1 MRRSRAD
8 PYISRCAG
16 DALLARGGQ
25 SVRGPCQGSCRGAT
39 DPAAAFRQVPAERGP
54 PRPTLRP
61 PTRRVRSDGDR
72 LPGFARPVV
81 RQRPKE
87 GTRVPIP
94 SFAMHDLGWFAFQQL
109 CHTILRE
116 VLGQTVQS
124 FLGSRDG
131 GRDGAFQGTWT
142 PAPGDPLSGAFVVQC
157 KHTARA
163 GANLR
168 LGDLEDELEKAEKL
182 VKAGECRV
190 YMLMTNAGVGGVTEV
205 KIRDAFQA
213 RGIKHVLVFGATWMN
228 QTIAENPRL
237 RRLVPR
243 LYGLGD
249 LTQILDERAHRQARA
264 VLDSMRTDLDKL
276 VLTSTY
282 ERATAALEQH
292 GFVLLF
298 GAPATGKTTIA
309 AQLALGAADEFDTA
323 VVKLD
328 TAADFQDRWNPDERQ
343 LFWLDDAF
351 GATQFDYTLARAW
364 TTALP
369 RIASAIRGGS
379 KVVLTSRDY
388 IFRAARGYL
397 KPGSFPLF
405 EEARVVVDVL
415 DLRPLERRQI
425 LYNHL
430 RHGQQPNA
438 WLRDLEPN
446 LEAAASH
453 PEFTPEQARRLSHPH
468 FTEHVRPH
476 DPASVESFF
485 ARPGDFLRDVMA
497 GLDADARAAL
507 GLIFVHHD
515 WLSSP
520 VVLDERSEDL
530 VSRLGSILGGVVA
543 ALDAMEGSLVQHLT
557 REGQTGWVF
566 AHPTMADAY
575 SRLMRSPDLL
585 GHLLTGFPLEVLMRE
600 VTCGDLGV
608 QGALV
613 VGPAHYDTVLE
624 RLDSPLPSPLQQ
636 RWQERSRRTS
646 FLATRCDKA
655 FLTQWCGR
663 NPKVLDELAQPGLML
678 QAVAANELV
687 ARLNEFGLFPEPLRA
702 HFAEQLIEYCLNGTD
717 PAVLWDE
724 ALKSVLTAAEWGA
737 LLRRV
742 RSELIS
748 DLRRAIDTCT
758 DGVDLSDNEPE
769 SVIDPIAT
777 LALHLPDLFPGDEY
791 VAQRAQE
798 LDALVDQW
806 ISNQEPF
813 DRPDRHSPRSGAIAE
828 TDREWTRGPSR
839 SVFDDLLDGRTDGT

>member
-1 MRRSRAD
+1 MDLAPGQAVAQAGPDAPSRPGCQLDGHASAVSGAAE
-8 PYISRCAG
+8 PVEFAETATVCRTI
-16 DALLARGGQ
+16 
-25 SVRGPCQGSCRGAT
+25 RGPASARPRT
-39 DPAAAFRQVPAERGP
+39 ENRERG
-54 PRPTLRP
+54 
-61 PTRRVRSDGDR
+61 TR
-72 LPGFARPVV
+72 L
-81 RQRPKE
+81 
-87 GTRVPIP
+87 PIP

-131 GRDGAFQGTWT
+131 GRDGAFRGTWAPT
-142 PAPGDPLSGAFVVQC
+142 PGGAWSGAFVVQC

-168 LGDLEDELEKAEKL
+168 LGDLGDELEKAEKL
-182 VKAGECRV
+182 AKAGQCDV
-190 YMLMTNAGVGGVTEV
+190 YILMTNAGIGGVTET
-205 KIRDAFQA
+205 KIRDAFEA
-213 RGIKHVLVFGATWMN
+213 RGVNHVLVLGVSWMN
-228 QTIAENPRL
+228 QTIADKPRL

-249 LTQILDERAHRQARA
+249 LTQILDERAYRQARA

-282 ERATAALEQH
+282 EQATTALEQH

-328 TAADFQDRWNPDERQ
+328 TAADLQARWNPDERQ

-369 RIASAIRGGS
+369 RITSAIRGGS

-415 DLRPLERRQI
+415 DLKPVERRQI

-438 WLRDLEPN
+438 WLRRLEPN
-446 LEAAASH
+446 LEAAASN
-453 PEFTPEQARRLSHPH
+453 PAFTPELARRLSHPH
-468 FTEHVRPH
+468 FTKHVWPH
-476 DPASVESFF
+476 DPASVERFF

-497 GLDADARAAL
+497 GLGSDARAAL

-515 WLSSP
+515 WLTSP
-520 VVLDERSEDL
+520 VDLDERSADL
-530 VSRLGSILGGVVA
+530 VSRLGSTLGGVVA
-543 ALDAMEGSLVQHLT
+543 ALEAMEGSLIRHLT
-557 REGQTGWVF
+557 RDGEGGWVF

-575 SRLMRSPDLL
+575 SGLMRSPDLL
-585 GHLLTGFPLEVLMRE
+585 GHLLAGFPLGVLMRE
-600 VTCGDLGV
+600 VTCGDVGV

-613 VGPAHYDTVLE
+613 VGPTHYEAVLG
-624 RLDSPLPSPLQQ
+624 RLDEPFPTTTFEQ
-636 RWQERSRRTS
+636 RWHERSRRLS
-646 FLATRCDKA
+646 FLATRCDTA
-655 FLTQWCGR
+655 FLGRWCECHADD
-663 NPKVLDELAQPGLML
+663 VESLAEPGLML
-678 QAVAANELV
+678 QAGAENELA

-702 HFAEQLIEYCLNGTD
+702 HFAGRLSEYCLSGTD

-724 ALKSVLTAAEWGA
+724 TLKSVLTGAEWET
-737 LLRRV
+737 LLKRV
-742 RSELIS
+742 RSELLS
-748 DLRRAIDTCT
+748 DLHRAIDTCT
-758 DGVDLSDNEPE
+758 DGADLSNDEAE
-769 SVIDPIAT
+769 SVIDPLAT

-791 VAQRAQE
+791 VARRAQE
-798 LDALVDQW
+798 FSALIDQW
-806 ISNQEPF
+806 ISDQEPF
-813 DRPDRHSPRSGAIAE
+813 DHQERHAPGFGAGAE
-828 TDREWTRGPSR
+828 RDGEWTDAPTR
-839 SVFDDLLDGRTDGT
+839 SVFDDLLDGRTDAT